1 MGKIESY
8 KDLLIWQ
15 RSIDLTVKVYDL
27 IKDLPE
33 SVKYALSQ
41 QIKRCAVSIPSNI
54 AEGWGRKSDKSFS
67 YFLSVSKGSLFE
79 LNTQLIIASK
89 LEYISKINAEDIEKE
104 IDELG
109 KMINSLMNKI
119 ILPLRKLANN

>member
-33 SVKYALSQ
+33 SEKYALSQ